1 MDRNCLIPEGM
12 FGTVADK
19 EKEDHQDFWIV
30 EGVDDWQGK
39 HLNTVAWLVYPSAIS
54 FTTNTAVEL
63 HSQSDVLDKAMLP
76 VGLQLT

>member
-1 MDRNCLIPEGM
+1 M

-63 HSQSDVLDKAMLP
+63 LSQSDVLDNPMLP